1 MLTNIVMKLERAFTL
16 WAKGNITIGIMEA
29 SKKFGKPL
37 TLQPG
42 HDWDGVGGGG
52 GHIAF
57 NEYNWGDASR
67 DYTTSAAGISAAN
80 FEAICRLA
88 KDQAKL
94 TRRAQRAASGS
105 SSARARP
112 RAQLVYV
119 DEDSACKFLIF
130 FHIASHDLYFYHRM

>member
-16 WAKGNITIGIMEA
+16 WAKGNITIDIAED

-67 DYTTSAAGISAAN
+67 DYTASAAAISAEH
-80 FEAICRLA
+80 FEAICQLA
-88 KDQAKL
+88 KAQAKL
-94 TRRAQRAASGS
+94 TRRAERAASGS

-112 RAQLVYV
+112 HAQLVYV
-119 DEDSACKFLIF
+119 DEDCKFF
-130 FHIASHDLYFYHRM
+130 MYVFHVTSHDLYFYHRM